1 MAQDLVSP
9 SLYPTA
15 ADLALLD
22 GSKLFTNHVAIVS
35 RISATIPVTAKY
47 RWIAASTSPDNNQ
60 SQLVIVPGTSPA
72 SGKWVR
78 WDPCFDLV
86 IPATFANT
94 DNQSMV
100 VVPAEM
106 TLQPHPNIILEVT
119 TVWAGGA
126 ASTIGLSFST
136 PSLNRARGNL
146 AGGAAGNSGFTSTFF
161 AAMTLGSQFAG
172 GLAQA
177 VILPPASIIAYDR
190 ITSAFTSGAG
200 NFHLPCFRYATTI
213 TPVAPP

>member
-1 MAQDLVSP
+1 MTINLVSP
-9 SLYPTA
+9 TLVGTA
-15 ADLALLD
+15 ADLATFS
-22 GSKLFTNHVAIVS
+22 GAKLFANHIAIVS
-35 RISATIPVTAKY
+35 SISATIPVTAKY
-47 RWIAASTSPDNNQ
+47 RFVANSTSPDNNQ
-60 SQLVIVPGTSPA
+60 SQLVIVPGTSPS

-86 IPATFANT
+86 IPVTSANT
-94 DNQSMV
+94 DNQTLV
-100 VVPAEM
+100 TVPAEM

-136 PSLNRARGNL
+136 PSLNRTKGNL
-146 AGGAAGNSGFTSTFF
+146 AGGAAGNSGFTSTYF
-161 AAMTLGSQFAG
+161 AAMTLGSQFAA

-177 VILPPASIIAYDR
+177 VILPPASLILFDR